1 MKKNAGKPKAKES
14 KARESR
20 FSVLKK
26 KLAAKIPARK
36 KAPALKPAKKL
47 FVKAKKAAVP
57 AQAEIPIQEMK
68 VEESKFYTGA
78 VAAKAYQK
86 STVVELGMRELP
98 ARYEDDVVV
107 LQVRDPW
114 WAHTYWDLR
123 SETISRLRNEYSTD
137 FDRARWVLR
146 SYDVSFVNFDGTNA
160 HRFFDT
166 GIDVD
171 ARNWYLNFGSPGTTW
186 CVDLGFILT
195 DGRFITVVRSNV
207 ISLPLDAPSWIT
219 DEEWMIPDD
228 EFRRLYGLSVGLGPN
243 VSSPVG
249 KLWQERLK
257 KDVSSR
263 GLASMGVSSPVRKP
277 AEKRPFWLVVD
288 AELIVYGATEPDA
301 SVTVQGRPIKLRK
314 DGTFTLRFAL
324 PDGRQDIPVV
334 AKSAHIDETRT
345 ITPIVTRKT
354 TRNP

>member
-1 MKKNAGKPKAKES
+1 MKKEARKQNTKGSKAKVP
-14 KARESR
+14 KLAA
-20 FSVLKK
+20 LKK
-26 KLAAKIPARK
+26 KLATKITIR
-36 KAPALKPAKKL
+36 
-47 FVKAKKAAVP
+47 KKAAVSKTGKKP
-57 AQAEIPIQEMK
+57 ALKVKKAVVAAHAEIPLREMK

-78 VAAKAYQK
+78 VSAPAYQK
-86 STVVELGMRELP
+86 STVAELGTRELP
-98 ARYEDDVVV
+98 ARYEDDVIV
-107 LQVRDPW
+107 LQIRDPW
-114 WAHTYWDLR
+114 WAHAYWDVR
-123 SETISRLRNEYSTD
+123 TETVGRLRKEYGAD

-146 SYDVSFVNFDGTNA
+146 SYDVSLLNFDGTNA

-166 GIDVD
+166 GIDMD

-186 CVDLGFILT
+186 CADLGFILP

-207 ISLPLDAPSWIT
+207 ISLPLDGPSWIT

-257 KDVSSR
+257 KDISSR
-263 GLASMGVSSPVRKP
+263 GIASMGVSSPIKKP
-277 AEKRPFWLVVD
+277 LEKGAFWLVVD
-288 AELIVYGATEPDA
+288 AELIVYGATESDA
-301 SVTVQGRPIKLRK
+301 SVTVQGRPVKLRK

-324 PDGRQDIPVV
+324 PDGKQDIPVV
-334 AKSAHIDETRT
+334 AKSVHINETRT
-345 ITPIVTRKT
+345 ITPIVSRKT